1 MINKII
7 AHINDDMEEVKD
19 CTEDTDPIGYGVR
32 LGLMMSRAYMEV
44 IRDNEYSA
52 EWENIKRLA
61 FPTKE
66 TDRWYCSECHGVI
79 EGRRYRYCPH
89 CGRFMKGVK

>member
-19 CTEDTDPIGYGVR
+19 CDEENDPVGYGVR
-32 LGLMMSRAYMEV
+32 LGLMMGRAYMEV

-52 EWENIKRLA
+52 EWKPIRGFI
-61 FPTKE
+61 FPPRTVTK
-66 TDRWYCSECHGVI
+66 WYCSQCHGVV
-79 EGRRYRYCPH
+79 EGKKYRYCPH
-89 CGRFMKGVK
+89 CGRIIKEVK